1 MIIVASIASII
12 GFIVL
17 IIITYWAYKVYHRK
31 DYEIINK
38 DDCNHHKILSSNKYK
53 KISLRSALQSI
64 IIHENDCDNNNNSK
78 EDSVQPI
85 DSKQYTSYNSRDEV
99 KISS

>member
-1 MIIVASIASII
+1 MKLLIKMIV
-12 GFIVL
+12 
-17 IIITYWAYKVYHRK
+17 IIIKYCLL
-31 DYEIINK
+31 IN
-38 DDCNHHKILSSNKYK
+38 K